1 MPVESQRMTDQE
13 HSFLELLAFIF
24 LQNARPDKAMVLLQA
39 LDLIAPLKPKVLSAL
54 ALSQLRAEKPQQA
67 LATLDRLAMAGGIDA
82 AFHLLRGQALMN
94 LGRAEEA
101 ALAMQNFVEIRR
113 VNVSAN
119 TANTANTA
127 RKAQ

>member
-119 TANTANTA
+119 TANTA

>member
-67 LATLDRLAMAGGIDA
+67 LATLDRLAMAGGINA
-82 AFHLLRGQALMN
+82 AFHLLRGQALTN

-119 TANTANTA
+119 NAE
-127 RKAQ
+127 KAQ

>member
-1 MPVESQRMTDQE
+1 MPVEDQRMTDQE

-39 LDLIAPLKPKVLSAL
+39 LDLLTPLKPKVLSAL

-82 AFHLLRGQALMN
+82 AFHLLRGQALMS
-94 LGRAEEA
+94 LGRADEA

-119 TANTANTA
+119 NA
-127 RKAQ
+127 RKA

>member
-1 MPVESQRMTDQE
+1 MPVEGQRMTDQE

-82 AFHLLRGQALMN
+82 AFHLLRGQALTN

-113 VNVSAN
+113 VNASAN
-119 TANTANTA
+119 NAE
-127 RKAQ
+127 KSQ